1 MVDSFELIDAQVHVW
16 EADHPGRPWATDPRK
31 AIAGLISGT
40 PAWRDMEPVSDTGL
54 LAAMDAEGVDGAVLV
69 TSATHYGFDNSYALE
84 CAARS
89 SRLRVVGRVDPER
102 PGAPEFVAGW
112 MHHPRAVG
120 LRVLVVAEDE
130 RQALRD
136 GRYDGVFA
144 AAQRHGVPICTYP
157 IGQAAAVARL
167 ARRFS
172 ELSLVVDHLGLAQPP
187 MRRVQEDRFAGLAD
201 VLALAEYPNV
211 TVKLSGT
218 PTLSRQA
225 PPFADVW
232 PPVHRLLEAFGC
244 ERVMWGTDWTRT
256 RPICGLRDQVR
267 FLTDTAELSTSD
279 KRQLLSATARR
290 VFRWQERGEGPAE
303 RLPDTLC

>member
-1 MVDSFELIDAQVHVW
+1 MVEDFELIDAQVHVW
-16 EADHPGRPWATDPRK
+16 ETNHAARPWATDPRQ
-31 AIAGLISGT
+31 AIAGLIPGT
-40 PAWRDMEPVSDTGL
+40 PAWRDMEPVSDAGL

-89 SRLRVVGRVDPER
+89 PRLRVVGRVDPER
-102 PGAPEFVAGW
+102 PDAPELVAGW
-112 MHHPRAVG
+112 MDHPRTVG

-130 RQALRD
+130 RQSLRD
-136 GRYDGVFA
+136 GRYDAVFA
-144 AAQRHGVPICTYP
+144 AAQQHGVPICTYP
-157 IGQAAAVARL
+157 VGQATVIARL

-172 ELSLVVDHLGLAQPP
+172 ELPLVIDHLGLAQPP
-187 MRRVQEDRFAGLAD
+187 MRGVQEDRFAGLEE

-232 PPVHRLLEAFGC
+232 PAVHRLLQAFGV

-256 RPICGLRDQVR
+256 RPICGLHEQVR
-267 FLTDTAELSTSD
+267 FVTDTAELSTSD
-279 KRQLLSATARR
+279 KRQLLSGTARR
-290 VFRWQERGEGPAE
+290 IFRWDDRGGPT
-303 RLPDTLC
+303 DTVH